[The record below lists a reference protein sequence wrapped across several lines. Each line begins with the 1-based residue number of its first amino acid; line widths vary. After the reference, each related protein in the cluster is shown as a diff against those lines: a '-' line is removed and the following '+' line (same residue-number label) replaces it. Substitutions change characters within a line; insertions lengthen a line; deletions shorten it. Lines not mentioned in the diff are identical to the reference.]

1 MLARS
6 VFAILVIGLTAGVVL
21 STRQARL
28 QAAHELTQARL
39 RAALL
44 DERLAEKRAVIAEVT
59 TPQRLVPSEAIAASP
74 SSTVEGE
81 RDHDESS
88 EARLIAREL
97 AAGSSND

>member
-1 MLARS
+1 VLARA

-74 SSTVEGE
+74 SSSVGG
-81 RDHDESS
+81 DSDSDDAA

-97 AAGSSND
+97 AAGSSDD